1 MPPVFSA
8 HRRVAS
14 DPGPASSSRR
24 PARAV
29 ARSTAR
35 IPYPSQPA
43 ARQDLRAKTRSRV
56 ASSSSAITSLGSAI
70 GCGLGGG
77 RQVLGEIDWW
87 TIMAGQ
93 LPSNS
98 SRTSFSSDV
107 GSIISSSASSVYAAS
122 LTGELNCS
130 GVGPGLDADAAAE
143 GFAMDLDG
151 ELVLATSTALPLS
164 RACSRPTT
172 VSVRFLSI
180 PTVAGDAKN
189 SPHWQFLNR

>member
-14 DPGPASSSRR
+14 DPGPSSSSRR
-24 PARAV
+24 PARTV

-35 IPYPSQPA
+35 APYPSQLA
-43 ARQDLRAKTRSRV
+43 ARQDLRAKTRARI
-56 ASSSSAITSLGSAI
+56 ASSSSAITSLGGIAECS
-70 GCGLGGG
+70 LGGG

-107 GSIISSSASSVYAAS
+107 GSVISSSASSVYAAS
-122 LTGELNCS
+122 LAGEFHCS
-130 GVGPGLDADAAAE
+130 GAGGGLDTDAAAE

-151 ELVLATSTALPLS
+151 ELVLATSTALPSS

-172 VSVRFLSI
+172 VSVHFLSFL
-180 PTVAGDAKN
+180 VAGDAKI
-189 SPHWQFLNR
+189 SPY